1 MRLDIKKRKLQPKR
15 IDTKIVK
22 SIEKIPTM
30 GFARLILVR
39 VDSQMSLLMEITA
52 RWFFISPFPRLTV

>member
-1 MRLDIKKRKLQPKR
+1 MSLDIKENGVQPER

-22 SIEKIPTM
+22 SIEKIPTI

-39 VDSQMSLLMEITA
+39 VDSQMSL
-52 RWFFISPFPRLTV
+52 